1 MNTRMASALFPGNVT
16 HARLRPRPHNLA
28 YRISSLLL
36 DLDEL
41 AALDQKLHLFS
52 VDRFN
57 VFSFYSNDRGDASG
71 RPLREQID
79 GHMRAAGL
87 VADGGP
93 IRVLTMPRV
102 LGWSFNP
109 LSVFFCY
116 RRSGEINAVLWEV
129 DNTFGERH
137 GYLIPAEAF
146 DGRELRQRCDKSFYV
161 SPFTDMNLVYDFR
174 VRPPGDTFS
183 IVIQASDVA
192 GSILTA
198 CHTGNRV
205 ELTDHAL
212 LRLFLT
218 LPYQTLKVTGG
229 IAWEA
234 LKLWSKG
241 IAIRPRPPPPSEP
254 VSIVKRASANQKV
267 FTQ

>member
-1 MNTRMASALFPGNVT
+1 MIRATASALFPGNVT
-16 HARLRPRPHNLA
+16 HARLRPRKHNLA

-41 AALDQKLHLFS
+41 DALHQRLRLFS

-57 VFSFYSNDRGDASG
+57 VFSFYRSDRGDASG
-71 RPLREQID
+71 LPLREQIE

-87 VADGGP
+87 NVDGGP

-109 LSVFFCY
+109 LSIFFCY
-116 RRSGEINAVLWEV
+116 RKTGEINAVLWEV
-129 DNTFGERH
+129 DNTFGQRH
-137 GYLIPAEAF
+137 GYLIPAAAKNSHV
-146 DGRELRQRCDKSFYV
+146 LVQRCDKNFYV
-161 SPFTDMNLVYDFR
+161 SPFMDMELVYDFR
-174 VRPPGDTFS
+174 VRPPGDAFS
-183 IVIQASDVA
+183 IVIQASDASGPVM
-192 GSILTA
+192 TA
-198 CHTGNRV
+198 CHTGKRV
-205 ELTDHAL
+205 ELTDGAL

-218 LPYQTLKVTGG
+218 LPYLTLKVTGG

-241 IAIRPRPPPPSEP
+241 IAIRRKPPPPTEP
-254 VSIVKRASANQKV
+254 VSIVKLASHSQKV
-267 FTQ
+267 FQS

>member
-1 MNTRMASALFPGNVT
+1 MTTPTASALFPGNVT
-16 HARLRPRPHNLA
+16 HARLRPRAHNLA

-41 AALDQKLHLFS
+41 EALDQKLRLFS

-57 VFSFYSNDRGDASG
+57 VFSFYQRDRGDGSG
-71 RPLREQID
+71 RPLRDQIEC
-79 GHMRAAGL
+79 HLRAAGL
-87 VADGGP
+87 FAVGGP

-116 RRSGEINAVLWEV
+116 RRSGEINAVLWEI

-137 GYLIPAEAF
+137 GYLIPAAAF
-146 DGRELRQRCDKSFYV
+146 DGSELRQRCDKSFYV
-161 SPFTDMNLVYDFR
+161 SPFMDMNLVYDFR
-174 VRPPGDTFS
+174 VRLPGDSFS
-183 IVIQASDVA
+183 IVIQASDAA
-192 GSILTA
+192 GLMLTA
-198 CHTGNRV
+198 CHTGKRV
-205 ELTDHAL
+205 ELTDGAL

-218 LPYQTLKVTGG
+218 LPCLTLKVTGG

-241 IAIRPRPPPPSEP
+241 IAIRPRPPPPTQP
-254 VSIVKRASANQKV
+254 VSIVTLASSGQKV
-267 FTQ
+267 IPS

>member
-1 MNTRMASALFPGNVT
+1 MTPSTASALFPGHVT
-16 HARLRPRPHNLA
+16 HARLRPRTHNLA

-41 AALDQKLHLFS
+41 DALNQRLRLFS

-57 VFSFYSNDRGDASG
+57 VFSFFRSDRGDRSG
-71 RPLREQID
+71 RPLREQIES
-79 GHMRAAGL
+79 HMRDAGL
-87 VADGGP
+87 SVDGGP

-116 RRSGEINAVLWEV
+116 RRTGDINAVLWEV
-129 DNTFGERH
+129 DNTFGQRH
-137 GYLIPAEAF
+137 GYLIPAAAAN
-146 DGRELRQRCDKSFYV
+146 GRELRQRCDKNFYV
-161 SPFTDMNLVYDFR
+161 SPFMDMDLVYDFR
-174 VRPPGDTFS
+174 VRLPGNTFS
-183 IVIQASDVA
+183 IIIQASDTS
-192 GSILTA
+192 GLMFTA
-198 CHTGNRV
+198 CHTGRRV
-205 ELTDHAL
+205 ELTDGAL

-218 LPYQTLKVTGG
+218 LPYLTLKVTGG

-241 IAIRPRPPPPSEP
+241 IAIRRKPPPPTEP
-254 VSIVKRASANQKV
+254 VSIVKLASSSQKV
-267 FTQ
+267 FQS

>member
-1 MNTRMASALFPGNVT
+1 MTTLTASALFPGNVT
-16 HARLRPRPHNLA
+16 HARLRPRAHTMA

-41 AALDQKLHLFS
+41 DALHQKLRLFS
-52 VDRFN
+52 IDRFN
-57 VFSFYSNDRGDASG
+57 IFSFYSKDRGDGSG
-71 RPLREQID
+71 RPLREQIE
-79 GHMRAAGL
+79 GHMRSAGL
-87 VADGGP
+87 IADGGP

-116 RRSGEINAVLWEV
+116 RRSGEIDAVFWEV

-137 GYLIPAEAF
+137 GYLIPATAF
-146 DGRELRQRCDKSFYV
+146 DGFYV
-161 SPFTDMNLVYDFR
+161 SPFLDMNLVYDFR

-183 IVIQASDVA
+183 IVIQASDA
-192 GSILTA
+192 EGLMLTA
-198 CHTGNRV
+198 CHTGKRI
-205 ELTDHAL
+205 ELTDRAL
-212 LRLFLT
+212 LQLFLT
-218 LPYQTLKVTGG
+218 LPYLTLKVTGG

-241 IAIRPRPPPPSEP
+241 IAIRPRPPPPTEP
-254 VSIVKRASANQKV
+254 VSIITLASTSQKV